1 MDDDPIHHIGKIR
14 WKAIVGLEE
23 RYWVALA

>member
-1 MDDDPIHHIGKIR
+1 MDDDPIHQVGEIR

-23 RYWVALA
+23 GYWVTLA